1 MESVANSWAAADD
14 GRRRCTE
21 AVSAEVLLVA
31 VRAGEVVTEEYTAR
45 ARALAVLV
53 VVATARPRAASV
65 AAAVELLE
73 IVPLVTKLIFI
84 AATAERRAVTL
95 W

>member
-1 MESVANSWAAADD
+1 MESVASSWAAADD
-14 GRRRCTE
+14 GRRRRTE
-21 AVSAEVLLVA
+21 VVPAEVLLAA
-31 VRAGEVVTEEYTAR
+31 VRAGEMMTEESTAR

-65 AAAVELLE
+65 AAGVELLE
-73 IVPLVTKLIFI
+73 MVPLVTKLICV
-84 AATAERRAVTL
+84 ASSAERRAAAF